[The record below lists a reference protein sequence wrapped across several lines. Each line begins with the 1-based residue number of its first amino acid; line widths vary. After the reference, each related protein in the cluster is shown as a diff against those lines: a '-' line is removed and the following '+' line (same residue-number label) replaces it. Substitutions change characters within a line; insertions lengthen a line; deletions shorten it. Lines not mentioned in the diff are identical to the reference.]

1 MADNQLARQL
11 AHSAL
16 DALKKAGHIVLAPG
30 GGEQTAREM
39 AQQLEPALPRIL
51 AKVVRSPIM
60 GEVSS
65 TFGDEATDELVEELV
80 EELRETVLDSDGVED
95 VFAEDRA
102 IERVIF
108 LTLRDELRLLGNRE
122 ADDEAEPPP
131 ISVRLDTL
139 GYVAKAAAREAELP
153 TLRDALDRAAMAV
166 QAELDN
172 FDAEAHTAFF
182 RPGDSDP
189 EKRIEI
195 EAAIEEELS
204 DLVDLG
210 VVELPSELRVVPLPA
225 LAPEARKG
233 LSRRLDD
240 LAARHLADPLCPGS
254 WDWGAEKTTVVLSFT
269 PLTAPNPALIDS
281 AAAAF
286 GAGLAGLLAELP
298 SAPAA
303 AIEAAES
310 RPARKVATSKPP
322 VASKQDGDDALAR
335 RLLAAL
341 EAEPALKKK
350 PASKKKAVEPK
361 AAAPKLPKKKA

>member
-1 MADNQLARQL
+1 
-11 AHSAL
+11 
-16 DALKKAGHIVLAPG
+16 
-30 GGEQTAREM
+30 M

-153 TLRDALDRAAMAV
+153 TLRDALDRAALAV

-172 FDAEAHTAFF
+172 FDEEAHTAFF

-225 LAPEARKG
+225 LAPDARKG

-240 LAARHLADPLCPGS
+240 LAARHLADPLCPGT

-286 GAGLAGLLAELP
+286 GAGLAALLAELP

-303 AIEAAES
+303 AVEPAEA
-310 RPARKVATSKPP
+310 RPARKAAA
-322 VASKQDGDDALAR
+322 ASKQAAGSKPDADDALAR

-341 EAEPALKKK
+341 EAEPTLKKK
-350 PASKKKAVEPK
+350 PASKKKAAEPK
-361 AAAPKLPKKKA
+361 AAAPKMPKKKA